1 MTEPTIVDA
10 AGDLTLRV
18 GENER
23 QRTFI
28 VSSKAMSLASPV
40 WCQLLAPARFYE
52 QKHLHLADGDPE
64 AFLILLRISHLQ
76 FSNVPLHV
84 EYTLLVHLAVLCD
97 KYEMA
102 QLLFPWI
109 TPWQVDWKPHALE
122 GGYEDL
128 ISIAWVFHNLET
140 YTAIVRDW
148 VMSSKLDSDG
158 NLVMGSNVLKHK
170 IMPPG
175 VLGLSS

>member
-18 GENER
+18 GKNER

-40 WCQLLAPARFYE
+40 WCQLLAPTRLCE
-52 QKHLHLADGDPE
+52 QKQLHLADRDPE

-84 EYTLLVHLAVLCD
+84 EYTLLVHLALLCNT
-97 KYEMA
+97 YYVA
-102 QLLFPWI
+102 HLLLPWV
-109 TPWQVDWKPHALE
+109 TPWLADWKPHALE

-128 ISIAWVFHNLET
+128 ISMA
-140 YTAIVRDW
+140 
-148 VMSSKLDSDG
+148 
-158 NLVMGSNVLKHK
+158 
-170 IMPPG
+170 
-175 VLGLSS
+175 